1 MSLIQSFRALTAS
14 PLQRMSPMEDDPH
27 SPLPSANKL
36 YFPASIY
43 FGNLAV
49 LPGAEEVEYPERD
62 LADKLVRW
70 YTLERIDLE
79 PLTPICQ
86 RTGRCVLQETSF
98 PFASY

>member
-14 PLQRMSPMEDDPH
+14 PLHRMSPMEDDPH

-43 FGNLAV
+43 FGKLSV

-62 LADKLVRW
+62 LADKLVRG
-70 YTLERIDLE
+70 
-79 PLTPICQ
+79 C
-86 RTGRCVLQETSF
+86 CNLQWL
-98 PFASY
+98 PRL